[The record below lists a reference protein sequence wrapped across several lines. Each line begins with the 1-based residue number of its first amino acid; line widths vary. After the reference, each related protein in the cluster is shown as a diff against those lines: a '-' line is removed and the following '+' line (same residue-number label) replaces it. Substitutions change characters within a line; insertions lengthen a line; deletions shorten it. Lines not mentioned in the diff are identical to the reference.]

1 MPQLF
6 WLKMPPKRSNRKP
19 AAEPDTSPPAVLTP
33 GIVAVI
39 DSAFDDVNEGRS
51 TLQLLHTRCPWLAEY
66 VGSRFA
72 CLREDVDWRSIGP
85 SLRTEYFAEEI
96 HRELNG
102 HYSSDEESSGV

>member
-6 WLKMPPKRSNRKP
+6 WLKMPPKRSNAVGAH
-19 AAEPDTSPPAVLTP
+19 AAHSPPAVLAP

-51 TLQLLHTRCPWLAEY
+51 TLQLLHARCPWLAEY
-66 VGSRFA
+66 VGSRFT

-85 SLRTEYFAEEI
+85 SLRTEYFEEEI
-96 HRELNG
+96 NRELNG
-102 HYSSDEESSGV
+102 DYSSDEESSGV